1 MSRAIAGARAELY
14 FDGSKLAGWATGVSA
29 TENIQNQR
37 IDVLGDIDTK
47 EIEPIGR
54 SVTMTADFV
63 RILGT
68 SLQEMGI
75 WPKGETVDVVDY
87 PPMDAVLFDSIS
99 EDPIYKVKGLKA
111 ETKSWRV
118 DRSGVMT
125 LNATF
130 QGIKMGDETGV

>member
-1 MSRAIAGARAELY
+1 MPRAIAGARAEL
-14 FDGSKLAGWATGVSA
+14 FFGNIRAGWATGISA

-63 RILGT
+63 RILGE
-68 SLQEMGI
+68 SLQAMGI
-75 WPKGETVDVVDY
+75 WPQGATADVVDY
-87 PPMDAVLFDSIS
+87 PPMNATVYDSVG
-99 EDPIYKVKGLKA
+99 ETPIYKIKGLKA

-130 QGIKMGDETGV
+130 QGIKMNDEAGV